1 MDSEAINVL
10 LIEDNPDDAFLIQE
24 TLADARGIMFHL
36 EVVNRLSA
44 GLERLAR
51 EGIDVVLLD
60 LSLPDS
66 KGSDTFKTMRHQ
78 FPNIPVVMMTGLD
91 DEEMALEAAHE
102 GTQDY
107 LIKGEVD
114 SNALSRSIRY
124 AIERHRLLME
134 TEHQRQCSQ
143 QLSQELQAS
152 ITELRLTQQQVLQQ
166 ERLRALGQ
174 MASGVAHDFN
184 NALSPILGYSDLLLM
199 QPDYLKDQY
208 KTREL
213 LLRIKTAAQ
222 TAGGVVTRLREF
234 YRPRQDTED
243 FQLVDLNQVVEE
255 AISLTQ
261 PKWQALAQAQD
272 TSIKVEASLAQ
283 LPPVFGS
290 EAQLRDLLIN
300 LIFNAVDAMP
310 KGGTL
315 TLRTQ
320 SDGSQ
325 VVLEVED
332 TGTGMTEEVRLR
344 CLEPWF
350 TTKGDKGTGLGLA
363 MVYGITQ
370 RHAGVIDIRSKVGEG
385 TTFTVR
391 LPVQVATEGV
401 IEAPA
406 TETRVRPLHVLVV
419 DDEPQVRE
427 FLADYLGIDGHRVEA
442 AADGREGLA
451 KFLAGQFDL
460 AVVDLAMPELSGGQL
475 TAIFKQLTP
484 DMLVISLS
492 GFGELLEGSSSADL
506 TLSKPVTVEELRRA
520 VAKVMTATSKE
531 LSRA

>member
-1 MDSEAINVL
+1 MDNKLINVL
-10 LIEDNPDDAFLIQE
+10 LIEDNPDDAFLLQE
-24 TLADARGIMFHL
+24 TLAEARGARFHI
-36 EVVNRLSA
+36 EVASRLSK
-44 GLERLAR
+44 GLERLVK
-51 EGIDVVLLD
+51 EGIEVVLLD

-66 KGSDTFKTMRHQ
+66 RGHDTFKTVRREA
-78 FPNIPVVMMTGLD
+78 PGVPIVLLTGLD
-91 DEEMALEAAHE
+91 DENLAMEAAHE
-102 GTQDY
+102 GAQDY
-107 LIKGEVD
+107 LLKGEVD
-114 SNALSRSIRY
+114 ANSLSRSIRY

-134 TEHQRQCSQ
+134 TERERQRSAA
-143 QLSQELQAS
+143 LSRELQDS
-152 ITELRLTQQQVLQQ
+152 ISELRQTQQQVLQQ

-199 QPDYLKDQY
+199 QPDFLADQD

-213 LLRIKTAAQ
+213 LSRIKAAAQ
-222 TAGGVVTRLREF
+222 TAGDVVTRLREF
-234 YRPRQDTED
+234 YRPREATEE
-243 FQLVDLNQVVEE
+243 FRPVDLNRLIEE

-261 PKWQALAQAQD
+261 PKWQALAQAQGI
-272 TSIKVEASLAQ
+272 SIKVEASLAQ
-283 LPPVFGS
+283 LPPVSGS
-290 EAQLRDLLIN
+290 EAQFRDLLIN
-300 LIFNAVDAMP
+300 LIFNAVDSMP

-315 TLRTQ
+315 TLQTLTN
-320 SDGSQ
+320 GSQ

-332 TGTGMTEEVRLR
+332 TGTGMTEEVRRR

-363 MVYGITQ
+363 IVYGITQ
-370 RHAGVIDIRSKVGEG
+370 RHAGVIDIKSKVGEG
-385 TTFTVR
+385 TTFTIR
-391 LPVQVATEGV
+391 LPVQVATESV

-427 FLADYLGIDGHRVEA
+427 FLADYLTIDGHRVEVA
-442 AADGREGLA
+442 ANGREGLA

-460 AVVDLAMPELSGGQL
+460 AVVDLAMPELSGRQL
-475 TAIFKQLTP
+475 TVIIKQLTP
-484 DMLVISLS
+484 GMLVISLS

-506 TLSKPVTVEELRRA
+506 VLSKPVTVDELRQA
-520 VAKVMTATSKE
+520 VAKVITATGKE